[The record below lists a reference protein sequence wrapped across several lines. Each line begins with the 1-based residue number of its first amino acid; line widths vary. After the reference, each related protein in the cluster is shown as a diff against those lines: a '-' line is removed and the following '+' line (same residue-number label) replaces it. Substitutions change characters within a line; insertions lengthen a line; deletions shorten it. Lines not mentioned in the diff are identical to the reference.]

1 MELVR
6 YRVHWRLARRAPC
19 GLRAASAVRSA
30 RAAVGAGRGARRH
43 APRRMRTGGATSAVG
58 ARVSRDATTV
68 VPLVRVD
75 PAALGAWVYSRAR
88 LDSGAVCS
96 GETRMRG
103 AWVFRSGV
111 RVGGLRF
118 LAISSVKSTSS

>member
-1 MELVR
+1 
-6 YRVHWRLARRAPC
+6 
-19 GLRAASAVRSA
+19 
-30 RAAVGAGRGARRH
+30 
-43 APRRMRTGGATSAVG
+43 MRTGGATSAVG

-75 PAALGAWVYSRAR
+75 PAALGLGVSRAR
-88 LDSGAVCS
+88 LLDSGAVCS
-96 GETRMRG
+96 GGMRG